1 MSNFGLNVTA
11 HYTHRN
17 ADLNYLIPAATIQ
30 LTDLIFKIIKLLR
43 SMLDLSLT
51 ILLLLLLLLLL
62 SQVYPTSKVRNIY
75 IIWFSYQALIE
86 LVPWQQL
93 S

>member
-51 ILLLLLLLLLL
+51 ILLLLLLLL